1 MESPRG
7 VMNIAPPENWDKVI
21 EFTESPRNGFDEI
34 RKARPDQELVKKAM
48 LQLIEN
54 CKYNNCKVNEGYVKA
69 MGMKP

>member
-7 VMNIAPPENWDKVI
+7 VMNIVQPENWDKI
-21 EFTESPRNGFDEI
+21 IGFTESPRNGFDEI
-34 RKARPDQELVKKAM
+34 RKVRPDQELVKKAM

-54 CKYNNCKVNEGYVKA
+54 CKFRNCKVNDGYVKA